1 LDGQTRKE
9 FSIPVGKYILVQDGD
24 FVRSGDRLTEGSVNP
39 HDILRI
45 KGANAVQEYLVNE
58 IQEVYRM
65 QGVKI
70 NDKHIEVIVR
80 QMLQKV
86 RIVDSGD
93 SSFLENDYL
102 DKIRLFDEN
111 QNLKNMVVITNKG
124 DSKFSEGQLVSRR
137 RVRDVNNDL
146 KNKGKVLAEFRPAE
160 PAISEPILLGIT
172 QAALTTESWLS
183 AASFQETTR
192 VLSDAAVAAKTD
204 YLVGLKENIIIG
216 QLIPAGTGLRHYQ
229 DMIVTSTV
237 GNIFGRRSEDVKA
250 EDFITPVDLQTAI
263 EQEMA
268 LVNEQGASGDEEEGE
283 IEVPEVSSED

>member
-1 LDGQTRKE
+1 
-9 FSIPVGKYILVQDGD
+9 
-24 FVRSGDRLTEGSVNP
+24 
-39 HDILRI
+39 
-45 KGANAVQEYLVNE
+45 
-58 IQEVYRM
+58 
-65 QGVKI
+65 
-70 NDKHIEVIVR
+70 VIVR

-86 RIVDSGD
+86 RIIDSGD
-93 SSFLENDYL
+93 SSFLENDYV

-146 KNKGKVLAEFRPAE
+146 KNKGKELAEFRPAE

-229 DMIVTSTV
+229 DMIVNSTV
-237 GNIFGRRSEDVKA
+237 GNIFGRRTVETKA
-250 EDFITPVDLQTAI
+250 QDFIAPVDLQTAI

-268 LVNEQGASGDEEEGE
+268 LVNEQSESDDEEGE
-283 IEVPEVSSED
+283 IEVPEITTEE